1 LIRALPVW
9 EYSGDVNPLDGPDV
23 TNAYPI
29 VAGMPEFLPT
39 FPSASGDSIIII

>member
-9 EYSGDVNPLDGPDV
+9 EYPGGVNPFDEPDV

-29 VAGMPEFLPT
+29 VAGMPEFLPIIAD
-39 FPSASGDSIIII
+39 ASGDYIIII